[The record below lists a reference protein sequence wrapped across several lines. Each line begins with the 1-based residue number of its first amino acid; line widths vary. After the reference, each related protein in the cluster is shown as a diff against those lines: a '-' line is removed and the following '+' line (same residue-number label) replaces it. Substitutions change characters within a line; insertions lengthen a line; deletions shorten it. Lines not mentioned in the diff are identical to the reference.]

1 MAKEL
6 TAQRMG
12 EIALL
17 MLTASFTK
25 EVQEEIFDNKPEN
38 VDGEIS
44 DMSETLGIKKA
55 EVATFMIKIVQ
66 AVHEKRNTQRAH
78 THVAIMA
85 KLSQIANK

>member
-17 MLTASFTK
+17 MITATFTK

-38 VDGEIS
+38 VDGEIT
-44 DMSETLGIKKA
+44 DMSETLGIKKG
-55 EVATFMIKIVQ
+55 EVATFMTSIVQ
-66 AVHEKRNTQRAH
+66 VAHEKRKAQREH
-78 THVAIMA
+78 THAEIIYE
-85 KLSQIANK
+85 LSRIANK